1 MASITTAQGQELDY
15 VDHGGSGPAVVLLHS
30 FFMDATMFA
39 PQVAA
44 FGADYRLIAVNQ
56 RGHGDT
62 PVTGPFDYWDSARD
76 VLAVLDH
83 LGIERAAF
91 VGTSQGGFVA
101 LRIALLAPERVV
113 ALAALGTSAAAEVPV
128 MVANYRQMAAN
139 WIEMGPIL
147 PLVDMLAAI
156 CLGGEMDAT
165 EWKAKWRA
173 HPIDTIDVL
182 VSALIDRDDIVG
194 RLGEIDVPALVMHG
208 SADLCYPME
217 RARELADGLPKCE
230 GAIIVEGG
238 AHFLSLTNPAE
249 VNAHLGPFLAAT
261 I

>member
-1 MASITTAQGQELDY
+1 MASITTAEGQELHY
-15 VDHGGSGPAVVLLHS
+15 VDHGGSGPVVVLLHS

-62 PVTGPFDYWDSARD
+62 PATGPFDYWDSARD
-76 VLAVLDH
+76 VLDLLDR
-83 LGIERAAF
+83 LGVERATF

-101 LRIALLAPERVV
+101 LRIALLVPERVV
-113 ALAALGTSAAAEVPV
+113 ALAILGSSAAAEVQL
-128 MVANYRQMAAN
+128 MVTNYQQMAAN
-139 WIEMGPIL
+139 WIEMGPVL

-156 CLGGEMDAT
+156 CLGEMEAG

-173 HPIDTIDVL
+173 HPTDNIDDMVN
-182 VSALIDRDDIVG
+182 ALIDRDDIVG

-217 RARELADGLPKCE
+217 RARELAEGLPKCA

-249 VNAHLGPFLAAT
+249 VNAHLGPFLEAT
-261 I
+261 V

>member
-1 MASITTAQGQELDY
+1 MASLTTAHGQELDY

-76 VLAVLDH
+76 LLDVLDH
-83 LGIERAAF
+83 LGIERATF

-101 LRIALLAPERVV
+101 LRVALLAPERVV

-156 CLGGEMDAT
+156 CLGDMEAA

-182 VSALIDRDDIVG
+182 VSALVDRDDIVG

-217 RARELADGLPKCE
+217 RARELADGLPKCA
-230 GAIIVEGG
+230 GPIIVEGG
-238 AHFLSLTNPAE
+238 AHFLSLTNPDE

-261 I
+261 V